1 MIDAIPQTTNI
12 DKQIN
17 KPNTGNPTINPSR
30 MMKKRAAAIIL
41 LNLKE
46 SFLGVKSPILNLTPL
61 DVMIRISCGPMHVI
75 LLLMIA
81 SSSRRRSHPY

>member
-1 MIDAIPQTTNI
+1 MNMIDAIPQATNI

-41 LNLKE
+41 LNLKD
-46 SFLGVKSPILNLTPL
+46 SFLGVKS
-61 DVMIRISCGPMHVI
+61 VMIRISCGPMHVI

-81 SSSRRRSHPY
+81 SSSRRQSHPY